1 MLMSED
7 AAPVWRRAPALVVAA
22 AMFMEQLDG
31 IILFTA
37 MPSIARDFALR
48 PSDVTIASTAYLVA
62 AATFI
67 PLGGW
72 LAARLGGRRVFCAAL
87 VLFGL
92 SSLGCALSPDLLWL
106 AVFRLIQGFG
116 GALMVPVGRVVV
128 VRSATPAQ
136 LLRAIAYLTWPA
148 LVAPVVA
155 PLLGGLITSAIGW
168 RWIFA
173 LNIPIALV
181 TLLVALRVIRSAP
194 EARRALDIPG
204 LVLST
209 VAVFALIAGLE
220 LLSSGGSWTAAIA
233 TCATAVVVAVAGV
246 RHLLR
251 STAPLLDLG
260 AYRIR
265 TFRAANSS
273 GVAYRLAVTSVPFL
287 IPLLLQEGLGQDPV
301 TAGFFVAAVFLGNVG
316 IKPATTPLLRAF
328 SFRTVLIVSTLAA
341 VLFLTFFAMAG
352 PATSLPLLWVALLL
366 SGVFR
371 SVGFTAYAS
380 LSYADVPKAR
390 LTAANTLSST
400 VQDLGT
406 TVGVALGATV
416 LRLAFPT
423 AAGAPQLASYHVAF
437 AAMAVIALVA
447 VVGAFR
453 LPRGAADAVRVRPV
467 VSDP

>member
-1 MLMSED
+1 MSDD
-7 AAPVWRRAPALVVAA
+7 AAAVWRRTPALVVAA

-31 IILFTA
+31 IVLFTA

-72 LAARLGGRRVFCAAL
+72 LAARFGGRRVFCAAL
-87 VLFGL
+87 MLFGL
-92 SSLGCALSPDLLWL
+92 ASLGCALSPDLLWL
-106 AVFRLIQGFG
+106 ASLRLMQGFG
-116 GALMVPVGRVVV
+116 GALMVPIGRLVV

-155 PLLGGLITSAIGW
+155 PLLGGMITSTIGW

-181 TLLVALRVIRSAP
+181 TLLVALRVIRATP
-194 EARRALDIPG
+194 ESRLVLDVPG
-204 LVLST
+204 LVLCT
-209 VAVFALIAGLE
+209 VAVFGLIAVLE
-220 LLSSGGSWTAAIA
+220 LLSSGASWAAPIA
-233 TCATAVVVAVAGV
+233 TGAAAVAVAVAGV
-246 RHLLR
+246 RHLLH
-251 STAPLLDLG
+251 TADPLLDLR
-260 AYRIR
+260 AYSIR

-287 IPLLLQEGLGQDPV
+287 MPLLLQEELGQGPV

-328 SFRTVLIVSTLAA
+328 SFRSVLIVSTVAA
-341 VLFLTFFAMAG
+341 VAFLAFFAATG
-352 PATSLPLLWVALLL
+352 PATSPPLLWVALLL

-371 SVGFTAYAS
+371 SIGFTAYAS
-380 LSYADVPKAR
+380 LAYADVPKTR

-406 TVGVALGATV
+406 AVGVALGATV

-423 AAGAPQLASYHVAF
+423 TAGAPQLASYHIAF
-437 AAMAVIALVA
+437 AVMAVIAVVA